1 MYKLLHI
8 FLTCKHVL
16 NIQANNLLA
25 FCPVYIVLQECL
37 QQENANTPTKTYSF
51 VIIIITITIFRNAVL
66 RLPWFSILGSLRCHE
81 GHGDEN
87 VKKAI
92 IIGLKEKQQLCT
104 CSSLF
109 GPVISLPSLH
119 DYDIKLR
126 LILRFI
132 DKGEQTTTNCSV
144 LVIFLKDSPPG
155 EFNINSSRFRFVILA
170 W

>member
-1 MYKLLHI
+1 MIIYGNAFLNPEQNLYKLLHI

-87 VKKAI
+87 V
-92 IIGLKEKQQLCT
+92 
-104 CSSLF
+104 
-109 GPVISLPSLH
+109 
-119 DYDIKLR
+119 
-126 LILRFI
+126 
-132 DKGEQTTTNCSV
+132 
-144 LVIFLKDSPPG
+144 
-155 EFNINSSRFRFVILA
+155 
-170 W
+170 